1 MAIGDQ
7 VIRQTHAFPGTLNPL
22 TLAVPDGDAI
32 SEWAAWF
39 SPAAGAIVGFEWTFL
54 GGEKAT
60 VGKTDPAQGLTRTA
74 GTFAGNGRLC
84 TLLVRTTENGVFQLQ
99 VQAETGQNQ
108 IATVIIGASPADL
121 NLPSD
126 GGVTHVAH
134 IPITSGAQVDQQSFS
149 DIRSLIYTVGPKG
162 TITSCDISYVA
173 LGAIAMDTTRRWIPK
188 TAMTTPPARITVEG
202 LDPDSCL
209 EYADQDVHRIEQDG
223 TSLTVVD
230 LDGTRTAYDFGGRL
244 LADLHQGLP
253 NLYIKR
259 DDPRQF
265 AVTWNDAIEWH
276 QAATAGDAASGVGG
290 VFVGT
295 LVPRNP
301 YPSAAGDSSGFD
313 ATFEISV
320 RDNFDLFH
328 LQGLNLLQLNPLKL
342 LAGSAAAVA
351 AAGAGPGGMSGALPG
366 TVSPGAGGGGR
377 IFRRP
382 PSNSKEYHN
391 DPWGGSTP
399 VPNGVYRLG
408 GTSSNQTGTTVE
420 CGSESDFQQSLA
432 IGVKVEASLLG
443 LIGTSNSG
451 EFRRSVEQTF
461 SAHCSTTLTTGSLWD
476 HDYVIDWSTVQFD
489 EDENGFL
496 DSLLRLAQHEADG
509 DATAGHYDEFVG
521 TYGTHYAYAIR
532 FGAKY
537 YYIRR
542 YTSEEW
548 SDKTSQGWSFD
559 HEAHASLEG
568 IFSAGVDV
576 KVDTD
581 EASGSSHEQS
591 TETFD
596 FITVGGEPSK
606 DGLTLGNKGVP
617 ILMDLRPIIDLL
629 NPVLFTGAAS
639 PARMAAFTPDVLDLV
654 FGKVKGGIAD
664 AAARQQATGT
674 PFSTADAR
682 PTVLEVGMQSLAL
695 DEAFNDTSQSP
706 DYERLTLSLSAPAG
720 LRLLGVD
727 PQTPPS
733 DTLRI
738 LYRGGNLPSS
748 ISDPSWIRR
757 YLLQPGIRRDCV
769 FTYAAT
775 SDNGLSVHGTLPLA
789 GMKNVP
795 ARTSAVLSQLYATA
809 LFETRYLGAAP
820 AFTSFEMRVEG
831 ALISSPMTIGP
842 DGDLFLLKTHA
853 TDTGTVEIHG
863 YTAASNWTDCFVA
876 RGTEIPLTEV
886 EGVNF
891 SNRYSFAVLRSADG
905 LHAHFFRKAPNGD
918 VTMRRT
924 GALPGNTPIV
934 PFEWK
939 SDVLVGCPGL
949 SPRAAATITPDG
961 DAIYVVDPQCNLVS
975 VFVGP
980 RRDDLAGPNWGDYET
995 GLFADIALPTTATIL
1010 AVGLYRSPW
1019 SSDGWQWDVAVA
1031 FRDGDSQRF
1040 RVLAATSDR
1049 NRGGGCYTK
1058 PSVDIPLVVGDE
1070 ETAFAVQTT
1079 SDQTLG
1085 GLFIITLSPRGMLQV
1100 QPWAPMNS

>member
-1 MAIGDQ
+1 MAIGDH
-7 VIRQTHAFPGTLNPL
+7 VIRQTQAFPGTLNPL
-22 TLAVPDGDAI
+22 TLAVPEGDAI

-54 GGEKAT
+54 SGEKAT
-60 VGKTDPAQGLTRTA
+60 VGKTDAAQGLTRTA
-74 GTFAGNGRLC
+74 GTFASNGRLSA
-84 TLLVRTTENGVFQLQ
+84 LLVRTTENGVFQLQ
-99 VQAETGQNQ
+99 LQAETGPNQ

-121 NLPSD
+121 HLPAE

-134 IPITSGAQVDQQSFS
+134 IPTTSGAQVDQQSFS
-149 DIRSLIYTVGPKG
+149 DIRSVIYTIGSKG
-162 TITSCDISYVA
+162 TITSCDISYVG
-173 LGAIAMDTTRRWIPK
+173 LGAIPVDTSRRWIPK

-202 LDPDSCL
+202 FDPDACL
-209 EYADQDVHRIEQDG
+209 EYANQDVHRIEQDD

-230 LDGTRTAYDFGGRL
+230 LDGTRTVYDFGGRL
-244 LADLHQGLP
+244 LADPHQGLP
-253 NLYIKR
+253 NLYTKR
-259 DDPRQF
+259 DDSRQF
-265 AVTWNDAIEWH
+265 AVAWNDAIELH
-276 QAATAGDAASGVGG
+276 QAATAGDAASGSAV
-290 VFVGT
+290 VFMGT

-301 YPSAAGDSSGFD
+301 YQLASGDSSGFD

-328 LQGLNLLQLNPLKL
+328 LQGFNLLQLNPLKL
-342 LAGSAAAVA
+342 LEGSAAAVA
-351 AAGAGPGGMSGALPG
+351 AAGAGPGGLSGALPG
-366 TVSPGAGGGGR
+366 SVSPGAGGGGR

-382 PSNSKEYHN
+382 PSDSKEYHN

-408 GTSSNQTGTTVE
+408 GTSSNQAGTTVE

-432 IGVKVEASLLG
+432 VGVKVEASLLG

-451 EFRRSVEQTF
+451 EFRKSVEQTF
-461 SAHCSTTLTTGSLWD
+461 SAHCSATLTTGSLWD
-476 HDYVIDWSTVQFD
+476 HDYAIDWSQVQFD

-509 DATAGHYDEFVG
+509 DATAGNYDEFVG

-542 YTSEEW
+542 YTSQEW
-548 SDKTSQGWSFD
+548 SDKTSQGLSFD

-576 KVDTD
+576 KVDTN

-591 TETFD
+591 TEAWQ

-617 ILMDLRPIIDLL
+617 ILMDLRPITDLL

-639 PARMAAFTPDVLDLV
+639 PKMMASLTPDVLDLV

-664 AAARQQATGT
+664 AAARQHATAS
-674 PFSTADAR
+674 PFSTTDAR
-682 PTVLEVGMQSLAL
+682 PTVLEVGIQSLVL
-695 DEAFNDTSQSP
+695 DGPFNDTSQSP
-706 DYERLTLSLSAPAG
+706 DYEYLTLSLSAPAG
-720 LRLLGVD
+720 VQLLGVD
-727 PQTPPS
+727 PQAPLS
-733 DTLRI
+733 DTLRSF
-738 LYRGGNLPSS
+738 YRGANLPSS
-748 ISDPSWIRR
+748 ISDPSLIRR
-757 YLLQPGIRRDCV
+757 YLVQPGIRRDCV
-769 FTYAAT
+769 FTYSAT
-775 SDNGLSVHGTLPLA
+775 SNNGLSVHGTLPLA
-789 GMKNVP
+789 GMKSVP
-795 ARTSAVLSQLYATA
+795 TATSAPLSQLYATA
-809 LFETRYLGAAP
+809 IFEARYLGAAP
-820 AFTSFEMRVEG
+820 AFQSFATPFEA

-842 DGDLFLLKTHA
+842 DGDLFVLKTHA
-853 TDTGTVEIHG
+853 TGTDRVEIHG
-863 YTAASNWTDCFVA
+863 CSAASNWSDHFVA

-886 EGVNF
+886 AGTNF
-891 SNRYSFAVLRSADG
+891 SSLYSVAVLRSPEG
-905 LHAHFFRKAPNGD
+905 PRAHFFRKAPNGD

-924 GALPGNTPIV
+924 AALPGNTLIV
-934 PFEWK
+934 PFEPN

-949 SPRAAATITPDG
+949 SPRAAATVTPDG
-961 DAIYVVDPQCNLVS
+961 DAIYVVDPQYNRVS

-980 RRDDLAGPNWGDYET
+980 NRDDVGGPNWGDYESGIFT
-995 GLFADIALPTTATIL
+995 DIALPTTATIL

-1019 SSDGWQWDVAVA
+1019 TSNGWQWDVAVA
-1031 FRDGDSQRF
+1031 YRDGDGQRF
-1040 RVLAATSDR
+1040 RVLAATADV
-1049 NRGGGCYTK
+1049 NRSGGCYTK
-1058 PSVDIPLVVGDE
+1058 YSVDIPLVVGDQ

-1079 SDQTLG
+1079 MDQTLG
-1085 GLFIITLSPRGMLQV
+1085 GLFVITLSPARMLQV
-1100 QPWAPMNS
+1100 QPWAPTNL